1 MFKELRPEAKD
12 LLERVSKFLLDEVAP
27 NEQKFEQQ
35 IRKDQ
40 DRWNYYPEIVEEI
53 KEKAKSQGL
62 WNLFLPESE
71 FGAGL
76 TNYEYAHLAEKMG
89 RYIFGSEVFN
99 CSAPDTGN
107 MEVIARYVNRVHQE

>member
-53 KEKAKSQGL
+53 KEKGL
-62 WNLFLPESE
+62 SHKDCGIYFYQKVNLVL
-71 FGAGL
+71 
-76 TNYEYAHLAEKMG
+76 
-89 RYIFGSEVFN
+89 V
-99 CSAPDTGN
+99 
-107 MEVIARYVNRVHQE
+107 

>member
-53 KEKAKSQGL
+53 KEKVRWCNRNDEECKKIVINGV
-62 WNLFLPESE
+62 
-71 FGAGL
+71 
-76 TNYEYAHLAEKMG
+76 
-89 RYIFGSEVFN
+89 VFFN
-99 CSAPDTGN
+99 PSL
-107 MEVIARYVNRVHQE
+107 

>member
-12 LLERVSKFLLDEVAP
+12 LLDRVSKFLLDEVAP

-76 TNYEYAHLAEKMG
+76 TNYEYACLLYTSPSP
-89 RYIFGSEVFN
+89 R
-99 CSAPDTGN
+99 D
-107 MEVIARYVNRVHQE
+107 